1 MVFCVVPDRPRKV
14 QRERTSST
22 PHPMSSPVQ
31 ALEALNEALEILEN
45 ALEPLFEKPL
55 SETIDSHEQLEQA
68 KLCAMIPYIINELIT
83 SMLMKRIVCLF

>member
-1 MVFCVVPDRPRKV
+1 
-14 QRERTSST
+14 
-22 PHPMSSPVQ
+22 MSAPVQ

-68 KLCAMIPYIINELIT
+68 KLCAMIPYIVNELIN
-83 SMLMKRIVCLF
+83 SKLKNCIFDLF